1 MSAYGREVGEGTS
14 TFRNGF
20 LIRTARS
27 EPHVIG
33 KGRRGTDISDIGRD
47 PFAPPSRPPMSLA
60 TAAPYLLRRVAPLA
74 AVLLFAGAARADADI
89 LRVSFTPR
97 SDGRGYVVRLHT
109 DGPLGAYSLDRPS
122 PETVRLTV
130 YRAHLSPNVRRDRAR
145 GPVRSYRVE
154 PQGEHVVL
162 TLELARAAVQ
172 PQAYPDRESDDL
184 LVALNLADVAPP
196 AAPVARASGVAAA
209 GGSNWRL
216 DCVVID
222 AGHGGHDTGAV
233 AHGVREK
240 DVTLGIARR
249 LGRLIDERLGMR
261 VVYTRSDDRFI
272 TLDGRGRIANES
284 CGKLFISIHANAAAS
299 SAHGTETYFLAPHR
313 SESAREVMLREND
326 VVRLESNPDLY
337 DDFDAEGGIVRAL
350 AMGSYQEE
358 SQQLAGLVEREF
370 RGGLGRTSRGVKQAG
385 FLVLWRAS
393 MPAILVETGF
403 VTNDDE
409 ARYLASS
416 SGQDALAG
424 AIFRAVRT
432 YRDNYQRGLRA
443 SGG

>member
-1 MSAYGREVGEGTS
+1 MTLASRAS
-14 TFRNGF
+14 F
-20 LIRTARS
+20 LRT
-27 EPHVIG
+27 PLV
-33 KGRRGTDISDIGRD
+33 
-47 PFAPPSRPPMSLA
+47 LV
-60 TAAPYLLRRVAPLA
+60 TALLL
-74 AVLLFAGAARADADI
+74 AGAVPSARADADI
-89 LRVSFTPR
+89 VRVSFTQR

-109 DGPLGAYSLDRPS
+109 DGPVGAYALDRPS
-122 PETVRLTV
+122 ADRIQLTV
-130 YRAHLSPNVRRDRAR
+130 YRAHLSPNLRRDRAR
-145 GPVRSYRVE
+145 GPVRSYSVE
-154 PQGEHVVL
+154 PSGDRVVL
-162 TLELARAAVQ
+162 TLELARTAVE

-184 LVALNLADVAPP
+184 LVALNLAAQPVTAP
-196 AAPVARASGVAAA
+196 AGRAVEREGA
-209 GGSNWRL
+209 SNWRL

-233 AHGVREK
+233 ANGVREK

-249 LGRLIDERLGMR
+249 LGRMIDERLGMR

-284 CGKLFISIHANAAAS
+284 CGKLFISIHANAARSA
-299 SAHGTETYFLAPHR
+299 AHGTETYFLAPHR

-326 VVRLESNPDLY
+326 VVRLESDPGLY
-337 DDFDAEGGIVRAL
+337 ADFDAEGGIVRAL
-350 AMGSYQEE
+350 AMGAYQEE
-358 SQQLAGLVEREF
+358 SQELAGLVEREF

-416 SGQDALAG
+416 AGQDAIAG

-432 YRDNYQRGLRA
+432 YREHYQRGLRA